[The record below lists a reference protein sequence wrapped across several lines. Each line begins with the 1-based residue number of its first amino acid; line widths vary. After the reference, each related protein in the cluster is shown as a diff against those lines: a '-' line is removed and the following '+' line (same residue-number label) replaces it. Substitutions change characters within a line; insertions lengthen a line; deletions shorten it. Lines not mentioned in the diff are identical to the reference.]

1 MKKKLELKT
10 RTFYHDVTE
19 MFDSLKEGDEDF
31 TLSHL
36 KKIVDDAIVIYG
48 PNADLQVEIDGDDYY
63 GSSWTWN
70 LTQERQE
77 TEVECKE
84 RLKKELEREKAQKKR
99 EAQEEKEE
107 RKEYL
112 RLKKKF
118 EGK

>member
-19 MFDSLKEGDEDF
+19 MFDVLKEGDEDF
-31 TLSHL
+31 TLAHL
-36 KKIVDDAIVIYG
+36 KKIVDDAIVLYG
-48 PNADLQVEIDGDDYY
+48 PNADLMVEIEGDDYY
-63 GSSWTWN
+63 SSWSWN
-70 LTQERQE
+70 LTQERLE
-77 TEVECKE
+77 TEIEHKE
-84 RLKKELEREKAQKKR
+84 RLKKELEREKMQKKR

>member
-1 MKKKLELKT
+1 MKKKIELKT

-19 MFDSLKEGDEDF
+19 MFDSLKEGDDF
-31 TLSHL
+31 TLKDL
-36 KKIVDDAIVIYG
+36 KKIVDDAIVLYG
-48 PNADLQVEIDGDDYY
+48 PDADLHVEIEGDDYY
-63 GSSWTWN
+63 SSWAWS

-77 TEVECKE
+77 TEAECKE

-99 EAQEEKEE
+99 EAQEERKE

>member
-10 RTFYHDVTE
+10 RTFYHDLTE
-19 MFDSLKEGDEDF
+19 MFDPLKEGDEDF
-31 TLSHL
+31 TLTDL
-36 KKIVDDAIVIYG
+36 KKIVDDAIVLYG
-48 PNADLQVEIDGDDYY
+48 PDADLHVEIEGDDYY
-63 GSSWTWN
+63 SSWTWN

-77 TEVECKE
+77 TEAEYKE
-84 RLKKELEREKAQKKR
+84 RLKQEQERLKR
-99 EAQEEKEE
+99 SKQYQAQELKRE